1 MSNTQNRMLKLD
13 EVKGGAFNTLIADQ
27 LQAER
32 SLSASLAQ
40 RGLAVVTTSG
50 TLATLVF
57 AFTALTTTA
66 KQTPFHALP
75 LGGRLLMVVS
85 IAAFVVAAVL
95 GLLANI
101 WSNDQPEVPDNR
113 LHELL
118 DDGPWRDTDAVEG
131 ARKVA
136 QEVERNIQEYRRG
149 NRRSLR
155 RIRLAVGF
163 EILAAALLA
172 GSVGWIVFTG

>member
-1 MSNTQNRMLKLD
+1 
-13 EVKGGAFNTLIADQ
+13 
-27 LQAER
+27 
-32 SLSASLAQ
+32 
-40 RGLAVVTTSG
+40 
-50 TLATLVF
+50 
-57 AFTALTTTA
+57 
-66 KQTPFHALP
+66 
-75 LGGRLLMVVS
+75 MVVS

-118 DDGPWRDTDAVEG
+118 DNGPWRDTDAVEG
-131 ARKVA
+131 ARTVA

-155 RIRLAVGF
+155 RIRLAVCF

-172 GSVGWIVFTG
+172 SSVGWLVFTG